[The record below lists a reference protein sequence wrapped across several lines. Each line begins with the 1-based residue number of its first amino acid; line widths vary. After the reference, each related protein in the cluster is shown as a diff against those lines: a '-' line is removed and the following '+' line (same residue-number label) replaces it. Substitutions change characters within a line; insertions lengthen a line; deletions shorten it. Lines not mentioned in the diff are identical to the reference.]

1 MILKAMVKKKCLNP
15 KLHRSRVAE
24 NPLPGNT
31 EGRAPFGWLAL
42 CLVVVLLS
50 CEDPTFCSLGWLG
63 MEFWWDLVH
72 HPS

>member
-24 NPLPGNT
+24 NSLPGNT

-50 CEDPTFCSLGWLG
+50 CEVTQPFSA
-63 MEFWWDLVH
+63 
-72 HPS
+72 